1 MADRN
6 TVVLIGDLERYHEEA
21 PAYGST
27 QIKPGYL
34 LEVYNDS
41 GTKKFRSHT
50 VRGGRSQKL
59 FAKEDAFRGGT
70 VAGLIA
76 GIEGTAVS
84 YYLGTNN
91 DQVFAHRAQPGD
103 KIQAVLKKGEN
114 VSIGDWAISYGDGTL
129 CKAASAYLADNTA
142 ASNLITN
149 TTTETT
155 FSNGTVTI
163 PKNTLAAGDVIRV
176 RAQGIAPATNSTDTL
191 TIKLKIGSTVIAT
204 TGAIDVA
211 NNDIF
216 VVDASIVIRTV
227 GATGTL
233 VAYGTVSLGAS
244 GTATAKV
251 FNLASTTVDTTADQ
265 TLTVTATWSV
275 ANAGNTVQMDNLL
288 VEKVSGGS
296 GATGSTQGDLVGQF
310 DEAKDL
316 SVAAADAFCKV
327 KIV

>member
-6 TVVLIGDLERYHEEA
+6 TVVLIGELEEYHEEA
-21 PAYGST
+21 PAFGST

-41 GTKKFRSHT
+41 GTKKFRAHS

-59 FAKEDAFRGGT
+59 FAKEDSFRGGT

-91 DQVFAHRAQPGD
+91 DQVLAHRAQPGD

-114 VSIGDWAISYGDGTL
+114 IAIGDWLVSGGDGTL
-129 CKAASAYLADNTA
+129 VKAASAYLADTTA
-142 ASNLITN
+142 ASSLITN
-149 TTTETT
+149 TTAETT

-163 PKNTLAAGDVIRV
+163 PKNSLTAGDVIRI

-191 TIKLKIGSTVIAT
+191 NIKLKVGTTVIAQ
-204 TGAIDVA
+204 TGALDVA

-216 VVDASIVIRTV
+216 LIDANIVIRTV

-233 VAYGTVSLGAS
+233 VAYGTVSIGTP
-244 GTATAKV
+244 GTATVKT
-251 FNLASTTVDTTADQ
+251 FNLASTTIDTTVDQ

-275 ANAGNTVQMDNLL
+275 ANAGDTVQMDSLL
-288 VEKVSGGS
+288 VEKVSAGT
-296 GATGSTQGDLVGQF
+296 GASGSTQGDLVGQA

-316 SVAAADAFCKV
+316 SAASSDGFCKV
-327 KIV
+327 KVV